1 MIASVA
7 TALVPSAVGGGACW
21 TICSPIEAWK
31 SSQRP
36 TEYLEGLKN
45 AEADRKGT
53 HFSFYY
59 FNPLI
64 LLIDL

>member
-7 TALVPSAVGGGACW
+7 TALVPSAVGGACW
-21 TICSPIEAWK
+21 TIRSPIEAWK
-31 SSQRP
+31 SSQRL